1 MTEANPVNEKTITIN
16 PVTRIEGHARITI
29 HLDDAGNVA
38 DARFHVVEFR
48 GFEKFCEGRFYAEM
62 PQITARIC
70 GICPVS
76 HLLAAAK
83 TCDAILGVEIPRTA
97 KLLRELLHMGQLA
110 QSHALSFF
118 HLSAP
123 DLLLGYDSDPAT
135 RNVVGLIQQHPDIA
149 RRGIR
154 LRKFGQ
160 EVIKLTGGRK
170 IHPDFPVPGGVN
182 KALSAAE
189 RDEMLAGLPEAMGN
203 ARFALDLLKKYQRE
217 HFPEV
222 EEFASFDSNFMGL
235 VQPDGALEHYDGNLR
250 FRDTNGRVIEDQIP
264 PANYLNVIAET
275 TEDWSYLKFPFIKS
289 LGYPDG
295 MYRVGPLARLNIV
308 DRIPTPLAD
317 RELKD
322 WRGQNGAPRHSS
334 FYYHWARLIEIVYAL
349 ERIGQL
355 LEDPDIR
362 GTDIVAS
369 GNPAREEGVGVI
381 EAPRGTLFHHYWVDE
396 HGRVEKANLIVA
408 TGNNNLAMNRA
419 VKSVAE
425 KYVKAHELREG
436 MLNRVEAAIRCY
448 DPCLSCSTH
457 AVGQMPMLVEL
468 RDAAGNILQTLRRDG
483 GEP

>member
-1 MTEANPVNEKTITIN
+1 MTETNTKTITIN
-16 PVTRIEGHARITI
+16 PVTRIEGHAKITI

-48 GFEKFCEGRFYAEM
+48 GFEKFCEGRFFAEM

-76 HLLAAAK
+76 HLLASAK
-83 TCDAILGVEIPRTA
+83 ACDAILGVEIPRPA
-97 KLLRELLHMGQLA
+97 KLLRELLHMGQLT

-123 DLLLGYDSDPAT
+123 DLLLGFDSNPAL
-135 RNVVGLIQQHPDIA
+135 RNIIGLIQQHPDIA
-149 RRGIR
+149 KRGIR

-170 IHPDFPVPGGVN
+170 IHADFPVPGGVN
-182 KALSAAE
+182 KALASGE
-189 RDEMLAGLPEAMGN
+189 RDEMLAGLPEAMEH
-203 ARFALDLLKKYQRE
+203 ARFALDLLKKYQRDHRE
-217 HFPEV
+217 EV
-222 EEFASFDSNFMGL
+222 EDFASFDSNFMGL
-235 VQPDGALEHYDGNLR
+235 VKPDGSLEHYDGKLR
-250 FRDTNGRVIEDQIP
+250 FCDTKGNILEDQID
-264 PANYLNVIAET
+264 PAGYLDVIAET

-308 DRIPTPLAD
+308 DHVSTARANDELQEWRAQCIP
-317 RELKD
+317 
-322 WRGQNGAPRHSS
+322 PRHSS

-355 LEDPDIR
+355 LEDREICS
-362 GTDIVAS
+362 TDVLAEAR
-369 GNPAREEGVGVI
+369 PANEQGVGII

-396 HGRVEKANLIVA
+396 SGRIEKVNLIVA

-419 VKSVAE
+419 VKAIAE
-425 KYVKAHELREG
+425 KYVKSQQLQEG

-457 AVGQMPMLVEL
+457 AVGQMPMVVEL
-468 RDAAGNILQTLRRDG
+468 VDAVGDVLQTLQRESDRS
-483 GEP
+483 

>member
-1 MTEANPVNEKTITIN
+1 MTEPNANIITIN
-16 PVTRIEGHARITI
+16 PVTRIEGHAKITI
-29 HLDDAGNVA
+29 QLDDAGNVA

-48 GFEKFCEGRFYAEM
+48 GFEKFCEGRFFAEM

-76 HLLAAAK
+76 HMLASAK
-83 TCDAILGVEIPRTA
+83 ACDAILGVEIPRPA
-97 KLLRELLHMGQLA
+97 KLLRELLHMGQLT

-123 DLLLGYDSDPAT
+123 DLLLGFDSDPAS
-135 RNVVGLIQQHPDIA
+135 RNIIGLIQQHPDIA
-149 RRGIR
+149 KRGIR

-170 IHPDFPVPGGVN
+170 IHADFPVPGGVN
-182 KALSAAE
+182 KALTQSE
-189 RDEMLAGLPEAMGN
+189 RDEMLAGLPEAMEHAG
-203 ARFALDLLKKYQRE
+203 FALDLLKKYQAT
-217 HFPEV
+217 HLPEV
-222 EEFASFDSNFMGL
+222 EDFECFDSNFMGL
-235 VQPDGALEHYDGNLR
+235 VRPDGSLEHYDGRLR
-250 FRDTNGRVIEDQIP
+250 FCDTKANILEDQID

-308 DRIPTPLAD
+308 DRVSTPRAND
-317 RELKD
+317 ELQE
-322 WRGQNGAPRHSS
+322 WRSQCVPPRRSS

-349 ERIGQL
+349 ERIEEL
-355 LEDPDIR
+355 LRDREICS
-362 GTDIVAS
+362 TATLV
-369 GNPAREEGVGVI
+369 NARPVHEQGVGVI

-396 HGRVEKANLIVA
+396 AGRVERVNLIVA

-419 VKSVAE
+419 VKAVAE
-425 KYVKAHELREG
+425 KYVKSQQLQEG

-457 AVGQMPMLVEL
+457 AVGQMPIHVEL
-468 RDAAGNILQTLRRDG
+468 VDGDGRVLQTLTRDEG
-483 GEP
+483 AA